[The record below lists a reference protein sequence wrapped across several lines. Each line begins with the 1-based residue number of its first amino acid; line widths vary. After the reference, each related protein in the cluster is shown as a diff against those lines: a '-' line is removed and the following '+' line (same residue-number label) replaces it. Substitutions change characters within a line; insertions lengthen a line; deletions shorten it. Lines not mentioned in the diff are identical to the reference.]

1 MAAKAFLME
10 YFGYTKLFGHEY
22 GAILYQRQ
30 NENGVMRYRYGKA
43 QTSYSSAIVWIYP
56 EKDQDLLDKG
66 WEPIGDIHTHP
77 GPKSFSTEDIEYN
90 EDKLSEN
97 DNFVAFVGTTTGRLY
112 RYDNTGES
120 YVSGFSYKLQ
130 VGGKK
135 PIVVFANMKM

>member
-1 MAAKAFLME
+1 M
-10 YFGYTKLFGHEY
+10 FGYIQK
-22 GAILYQRQ
+22 
-30 NENGVMRYRYGKA
+30 
-43 QTSYSSAIVWIYP
+43 
-56 EKDQDLLDKG
+56 KDRDLLDEG

-120 YVSGFSYKLQ
+120 YVSRFSYKLPKI
-130 VGGKK
+130 GKK
-135 PIVVFANMKM
+135 SVVIFTSMKM